1 MPTRIHLDLDRICLT
16 MGDGR
21 LDLTWT
27 SAESTQP
34 YIWDD
39 SAKPIVQIDPHRTS
53 IGTDSSQT
61 STQSNL
67 FKLLT

>member
-1 MPTRIHLDLDRICLT
+1 